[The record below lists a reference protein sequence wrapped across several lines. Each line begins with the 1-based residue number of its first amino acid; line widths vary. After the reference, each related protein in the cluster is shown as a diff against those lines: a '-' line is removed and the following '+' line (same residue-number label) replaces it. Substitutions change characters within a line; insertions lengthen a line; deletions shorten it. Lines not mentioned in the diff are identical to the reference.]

1 MCIFLKAGAHVASL
15 AVEGSPTAPPAVQ
28 IPSDGPHRTTV
39 AFKRL
44 GPPFPFR
51 VSSPYFISPVAR
63 LSPPLLL
70 FFLAGSCLCLTPAA
84 SGEAARPRPSGGR
97 APAVLR
103 FVSRWFIPR
112 SVRAS
117 LSHPA
122 AVGMEESLVLGPTR
136 AFLNGVVGCGSLS
149 FSLR

>member
-1 MCIFLKAGAHVASL
+1 MASL
-15 AVEGSPTAPPAVQ
+15 AVEGRPTAPPAVQ

-44 GPPFPFR
+44 GPPFPFGSPPPILSLPWPVSLLR
-51 VSSPYFISPVAR
+51 SSSSSCWLLPLPDTSSKRRGGEAVRQGGELLPCYASSPV
-63 LSPPLLL
+63 
-70 FFLAGSCLCLTPAA
+70 GS
-84 SGEAARPRPSGGR
+84 
-97 APAVLR
+97 
-103 FVSRWFIPR
+103 SRGPY
-112 SVRAS
+112 VRAS

-122 AVGMEESLVLGPTR
+122 AVGVKESLVLGPTR

>member
-1 MCIFLKAGAHVASL
+1 VASL

-112 SVRAS
+112 SVRACFS
-117 LSHPA
+117 FASGGRGGERKLGSWTNA
-122 AVGMEESLVLGPTR
+122 CVLER
-136 AFLNGVVGCGSLS
+136 GCWV
-149 FSLR
+149 R